1 MKDLTSPAS
10 SASPRPRRRDKRL
23 LTIAGGVAAIVVT
36 GYLIGMMPDRGVE
49 TSSRIRGLFP
59 AASTADASRP
69 PAAENEIPF
78 EPLADPEHDP
88 AGHVRQART
97 MEIQQRFDQA
107 ALMLHAKRYDEA
119 ITALHRVM
127 ELDSKIPEAYVNMGF
142 ALIGKQ
148 QYKAAF
154 DFLTGAIELNPAQAN
169 AYYGIAIVQEAAGNL
184 EGALGGMR
192 SFLHLTD
199 KPDPAQIHVAR
210 ARSAIWEWEAKLGRG
225 PWGPTR
231 GVPPGFT
238 EAELKRD
245 GKGVG
250 IRMHVGELKDGQP
263 MPFEI
268 KAGERIEMF
277 KP

>member
-1 MKDLTSPAS
+1 MNDPAP
-10 SASPRPRRRDKRL
+10 AKAPRGTRVWRRPDRRL
-23 LTIAGGVAAIVVT
+23 LTVVGGIAAIAVT
-36 GYLIGMMPDRGVE
+36 GYLVGILPDRGID
-49 TSSRIRGLFP
+49 TDLRSGLFP
-59 AASTADASRP
+59 SAAVNSKSA
-69 PAAENEIPF
+69 AAENEIPF
-78 EPLADPEHDP
+78 EPLADPKQDP
-88 AGHVRQART
+88 SGHARQARRL
-97 MEIQQRFDQA
+97 EIRKRFEQSVA
-107 ALMLHAKRYDEA
+107 MLHAKRYDDA

-148 QYKAAF
+148 QYRAAF
-154 DFLTGAIELNPAQAN
+154 DFLNGAIELNPAQAN

-199 KPDPAQIHVAR
+199 NPDPAQIHVAR

-231 GVPPGFT
+231 GVPPGFK
-238 EAELKRD
+238 EEELKRD

-250 IRMHVGELKDGQP
+250 IRMHVGELKADGS
-263 MPFEI
+263 MRSEI
-268 KAGERIEMF
+268 KAGDRIEMF

>member
-1 MKDLTSPAS
+1 MKNSTSPVS
-10 SASPRPRRRDKRL
+10 SAPRRPRRRDTRA
-23 LTIAGGVAAIVVT
+23 LTIAGGIAAIAVT
-36 GYLIGMMPDRGVE
+36 GYFVGMMPDRGVE
-49 TSSRIRGLFP
+49 TTPKIRGLFP
-59 AASTADASRP
+59 AASTTDAPRP

-88 AGHVRQART
+88 AGHVRQARA
-97 MEIQQRFDQA
+97 MEIRQRFDQA
-107 ALMLHAKRYDEA
+107 TVMLHAKRYDEA

-154 DFLTGAIELNPAQAN
+154 DFLIGAIELNPAQAN

-199 KPDPAQIHVAR
+199 NPDSAQIHVAR

-231 GVPPGFT
+231 GVPPGFN

-250 IRMHVGELKDGQP
+250 IRMHVGELKDGEP